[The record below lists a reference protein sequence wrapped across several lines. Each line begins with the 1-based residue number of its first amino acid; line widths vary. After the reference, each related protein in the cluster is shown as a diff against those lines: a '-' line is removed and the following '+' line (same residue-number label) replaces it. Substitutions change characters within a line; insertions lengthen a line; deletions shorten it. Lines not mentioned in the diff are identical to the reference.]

1 MCGISG
7 IAYRNPL
14 PVDRNMVERMG
25 ACLRH
30 RGPDDEG
37 IYTNDGIG
45 FAHTRLSIIDLT
57 ADGHQPM
64 LSDDGRFVIA
74 YNGEAYNFQSL
85 RRSLESHGHRFRGHS
100 DTEVV
105 LHAFIQ
111 WGEDAFPMLEGM
123 FALAIWDN
131 EERRL
136 HLARDRF
143 GVKPLY
149 YQAGAACLV
158 FGSEI
163 KALLASK
170 EVTPRLDWRG
180 LHEYLYYN
188 TALGVRT
195 LYAGVR
201 KLLPGHKLTVDASGV
216 NVEPF
221 CSIFDVD
228 DVDDDYPTAVEK
240 VRGLLD
246 RAVKDHL
253 VSDVPV
259 GVFLSG
265 GIDSSAITAF
275 AAKHYDRKLK
285 TFSAGFDFEGGRT
298 VNELPRARLVAE
310 RFGTD
315 HHELHISGVD
325 VASVIEKLVDCHDAP
340 FGDAANIPLYLLC
353 EQLEGDSKVILQG
366 DGGDEVFAG
375 YLVHSLMAIER
386 WAALFAWSSS
396 WARPMAPERPAWA
409 RYYRL
414 LQRLI
419 HPDRSQRYAMVM
431 TNRHVD
437 EQPSHVFEPGARALL
452 EAGDPFSRYR
462 EMYREFEGL
471 DTVQRALYT
480 DCAIIMPDLFFEK
493 VDKATMAHGIEV
505 RVPMVDTRLA
515 SYVMGLPSKYKIRW
529 LHKKRILRRAL
540 RGIVPDE
547 ILDHPKVGFG
557 VPVSHWLRTTLSGY
571 MNDVLLDDSR
581 PSAALFDRTKLR
593 ARVQD
598 HVEGRRDYGFF
609 LYRLLNL
616 SLWYD
621 RYGVAA

>member
-1 MCGISG
+1 
-7 IAYRNPL
+7 
-14 PVDRNMVERMG
+14 MVERMG
-25 ACLRH
+25 ACLKR
-30 RGPDDEG
+30 RGPDDDDV
-37 IYTNDGIG
+37 YTNPGIG
-45 FAHTRLSIIDLT
+45 LAHTRLSIIDLT
-57 ADGHQPM
+57 ADGRQPM
-64 LSDDGRFVIA
+64 RSDDGRFVIT
-74 YNGEAYNFQSL
+74 YNGEVYNFQRL
-85 RRSLESHGHRFRGHS
+85 RRSLEEFGHSFRGHS

-105 LHAFIQ
+105 LHAFMQ

-123 FALAIWDN
+123 FAIAIWDN
-131 EERRL
+131 AERRL

-143 GVKPLY
+143 GIKPLY
-149 YQAGAACLV
+149 YRADASGLV

-163 KALLASK
+163 KALLASG
-170 EVTPRLDWRG
+170 EVRPQIDWHG

-188 TALGVRT
+188 TALGTRT
-195 LYAGVR
+195 TYAGVS
-201 KLLPGHKLTVDASGV
+201 KLLPGHKLTMDASGV
-216 NVEPF
+216 KVKPY

-228 DVDDDYPTAVEK
+228 DSDDDYPTAVEK

-246 RAVKDHL
+246 HAVKDHL

-275 AAKHYDRKLK
+275 ASKHYDGKLK

-310 RFGTD
+310 RFETD
-315 HHELHISGVD
+315 HHELHVAGGN
-325 VASVIEKLVDCHDAP
+325 VASVIEKLVECHDEP

-353 EQLEGDSKVILQG
+353 EQLDGDSKVILQG

-386 WAALFAWSSS
+386 WAALFARSTS
-396 WARPMAPERPAWA
+396 WARPALPTRAAWT
-409 RYYRL
+409 RYYHL

-419 HPDRSQRYAMVM
+419 HPDRSLRYAMVM
-431 TNRHVD
+431 TNRHID
-437 EQPSHVFEPGARALL
+437 EQPTHIFEPGARALL
-452 EAGDPFSRYR
+452 EANDPFSRYR
-462 EMYREFEGL
+462 EMYRELERL

-480 DCAIIMPDLFFEK
+480 DCAIIMPDMFFEK

-515 SYVMGLPSKYKIRW
+515 AYVMGLPSKYKIRW
-529 LHKKRILRRAL
+529 LHKKRILRSVL

-557 VPVSHWLRTTLSGY
+557 VPVSHWLRTTLAGY
-571 MNDVLLDDSR
+571 MKDVLLDDSR
-581 PSAALFDRTKLR
+581 PSAALFDGTQLR

-598 HVEGRRDYGFF
+598 HVEGRRDYGFL
-609 LYRLLNL
+609 LYKLLNL
-616 SLWYD
+616 ALWYD